1 MLQDSLPIYDT
12 TRLSNAE
19 VIRSTVVD
27 NENIYT
33 EWLSNGLILNPL
45 SQHLLYRSVNGN
57 DFELIATL
65 DSSIKSY
72 LDEFVDVNS
81 NQYDYLVINKNL
93 CNVNSINSNYGNSIL
108 FESNRIDNFRT
119 KLNWNFYNGW
129 INNPNRYEIQKLN
142 SSGNWE
148 IINILENTE
157 NEIIINE

>member
-1 MLQDSLPIYDT
+1 
-12 TRLSNAE
+12 
-19 VIRSTVVD
+19 
-27 NENIYT
+27 
-33 EWLSNGLILNPL
+33 LNPL

-108 FESNRIDNFRT
+108 FESNRLDNFRT